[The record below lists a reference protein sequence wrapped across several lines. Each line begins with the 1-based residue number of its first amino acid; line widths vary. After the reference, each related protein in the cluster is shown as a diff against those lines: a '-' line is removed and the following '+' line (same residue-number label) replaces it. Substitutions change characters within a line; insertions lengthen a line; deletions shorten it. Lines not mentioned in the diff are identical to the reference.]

1 MCRYGTRQLSA
12 LKPKLDAA
20 DVRLAAV
27 GLERL
32 GVEDFLAKGY
42 FTGGKCMCACV
53 CMCVCVCVCVMCVCA
68 CVCATGNCAFSPFLV
83 ELYIDEN
90 KKCYEDLGYKRF
102 NFVNIW
108 AALISAIS
116 RRTISNVS

>member
-42 FTGGKCMCACV
+42 FTGGT
-53 CMCVCVCVCVMCVCA
+53 CMCVCVCVCVCVH
-68 CVCATGNCAFSPFLV
+68 VCATGNCAFSPFLV

-116 RRTISNVS
+116 RRTMSNVS